1 MSTTAELYS
10 GCVFLSILSKSF
22 PKQPQNSHPQ
32 QEYKKGAAPL
42 LTSLIWVP
50 NVLFWFFFSCYA
62 HWKRD
67 SKILRNINLK
77 TYNLEICCSENNR
90 CYKQVPSHLMCDSLT
105 MIINMSFGH
114 KLVSKKTTK
123 SGEDN
128 KTVVQVYIFLREMG
142 NKRM

>member
-1 MSTTAELYS
+1 MSATAELYS

-22 PKQPQNSHPQ
+22 PKRPQNSHPQ

-42 LTSLIWVP
+42 P
-50 NVLFWFFFSCYA
+50 NIFNLSTKCFVLVFFSYYA

-67 SKILRNINLK
+67 TKILRNINLK

-123 SGEDN
+123 
-128 KTVVQVYIFLREMG
+128 VVKIIKLWAKYISS
-142 NKRM
+142 

>member
-1 MSTTAELYS
+1 MSATAELYS

-22 PKQPQNSHPQ
+22 PKRPQNSHPQ
-32 QEYKKGAAPL
+32 QEYKTGAAPL
-42 LTSLIWVP
+42 P
-50 NVLFWFFFSCYA
+50 NIFNLSTKCFALVFFSCYA
-62 HWKRD
+62 HWKRGT
-67 SKILRNINLK
+67 KILRNINLK

-123 SGEDN
+123 
-128 KTVVQVYIFLREMG
+128 VVKIIKLWAKYISS
-142 NKRM
+142 